1 MSQESDPY
9 RKMGWGY
16 NVRRQMKIFTLTMA
30 IYVDYKAVQRKVKW
44 MVQEK
49 RDKLWQNTHERNA
62 KRLLKAIIELEGLW
76 VKLGQYLSTR
86 ADVLPEAYINYLK
99 QLQDSLP
106 PRPLHEVY
114 STIEQE
120 LGKGIKES
128 FKDFDNV
135 PLATASISQV
145 HRART
150 TDGVDVVVKV
160 QHQGIKNVI
169 LQDLKNVKVIVDWI
183 SWAEPQ
189 FNFGPVINEW
199 CAEVPKELDFDLEA
213 ENTRRVARNLNHD
226 GKLAGEMPLSRVDVL
241 IPEVIQSTK
250 KVLILQYMD
259 GVRLSDIAALDEL
272 GVDKQALVEAI
283 TRSYAHQIYVDGFF
297 NGDPHPGNFL
307 VSKEPPFQPI
317 LLDFG
322 LTKDLSTTMKQGL
335 AKMLLS
341 AAEGDH
347 AALLSAFSEMGLKLR
362 LDMPEDAM
370 EITNYFFRRAIPAKE
385 SVEDF
390 KVHAKESEKRMK
402 RLQERMKQESSS
414 KSKKSSQRNPVDA
427 FPGDAIFF
435 MRVLNLLRGLSS
447 MLDARVV
454 YLDIMR
460 PFAETALWSEHALK
474 PGSGLD
480 ASSWIH
486 SGPVHSEVES
496 KLQKLLLELGRQN
509 KILGIQVC
517 AYQNDKVIID
527 TAAGYLGRY
536 DPRPVQH
543 DSLFPVFSATKGV
556 TAGLVHWLV
565 DQGTVKLHD
574 KIASI
579 WPEFS
584 ANGKEDCTVAHVLNH
599 TAGLHNALSDQFKED
614 PFLMCNWDEILKQL
628 ALAVPD
634 SSPGAKQTY
643 HALTYGWLCGGIIE
657 RASGKKFQ
665 ELLDEV
671 FVHPLGVEGEF
682 YVGIPPGVESRLA
695 SVTLDMEEFE
705 IAKGFLK
712 NGVGGD
718 GGQPSYSR
726 LGAMMDGN
734 GAIEEFLSVIAAMP
748 VLFNM
753 LFIRR
758 AVIPAANGHFS
769 ARALARYYAM
779 LVAAGDVPLQT
790 SLSKPPLGSHSQV
803 PSFKSKDVN
812 NKSRRTGRRLCNKE
826 ESFERQLSGRSSEV
840 SSAHYNGGLCSVKR
854 IFKNR
859 QIHHAFL
866 GTEEYKDLAHSGPF
880 GLGFRRYASRE
891 GADGLPQFLA
901 FGHSGVGGST
911 AFCYPEHNFV
921 LAITVNKMSLG
932 GVTARIIK
940 FICSELN
947 LPCPE
952 EYSEQGEMGP
962 DMRLDIRTFARDP
975 VS

>member
-1 MSQESDPY
+1 
-9 RKMGWGY
+9 
-16 NVRRQMKIFTLTMA
+16 MKIFTLTMT
-30 IYVDYKAVQRKVKW
+30 IYLDYKAVQRKVKW
-44 MVQEK
+44 MNGEK
-49 RDKLWQNTHERNA
+49 SEKLWESTHKRNA

-86 ADVLPEAYINYLK
+86 ADVLPEAYIDHLK

-106 PRPLHEVY
+106 PRPLHDVHD
-114 STIEQE
+114 TIEKE
-120 LGKGIKES
+120 LGKALQDLFE
-128 FKDFDNV
+128 DFDNV

-145 HRART
+145 HRAQT
-150 TDGVDVVVKV
+150 VDGVDVVVKV
-160 QHQGIKNVI
+160 QHKGIKNVI
-169 LQDLKNVKVIVDWI
+169 LQDLKNAKLIVDWI
-183 SWAEPQ
+183 AWAEPQ

-199 CAEVPKELDFDLEA
+199 CAEVPKELDFNAEA

-226 GKLAGEMPLSRVDVL
+226 GKHISRVDVL
-241 IPEVIQSTK
+241 VPEVIQSTEM
-250 KVLILQYMD
+250 VLVLQYMD
-259 GVRLSDIAALDEL
+259 GVRLSDVAALDEL
-272 GVDKQALVEAI
+272 GVDKQALVETI
-283 TRSYAHQIYVDGFF
+283 TCSYAHQIYVDGFF

-307 VSKEPPFQPI
+307 VSKNPPHQPI

-347 AALLSAFSEMGLKLR
+347 AALLSAFAEMGLTLR

-370 EITNYFFRRAIPAKE
+370 ETTNYFFRRAIPAKE

-390 KVHAKESEKRMK
+390 KVHSKEAEQRMK
-402 RLQERMKQESSS
+402 RLQERMKQENSG
-414 KSKKSSQRNPVDA
+414 KSKRSSHRNPVDA

-447 MLDARVV
+447 MLGARVV
-454 YLDIMR
+454 YVDIMR
-460 PFAETALWSEHALK
+460 PFAETALWSEHALR
-474 PGSGLD
+474 PGSSLD
-480 ASSWIH
+480 TSSWIH
-486 SGPVHSEVES
+486 SSRVHSEVER
-496 KLQKLLLELGRQN
+496 KLQKLLLELGQQN

-517 AYQNDKVIID
+517 AYQNGEVIID

-565 DQGTVKLHD
+565 DQGKVRLHD
-574 KIASI
+574 KVSSV

-584 ANGKEDCTVAHVLNH
+584 AHGKEDCTVAHVLNH

-614 PFLMCNWDEILKQL
+614 PLIMCKWDEVLKEL
-628 ALAVPD
+628 AEAVPD
-634 SSPGAKQTY
+634 SPPGTKQAY

-665 ELLDEV
+665 ELLEEV
-671 FVHPLGVEGEF
+671 LIHSLGVEGEF

-695 SVTLDMEEFE
+695 SLTLDMEEFE
-705 IAKGFLK
+705 NAKGLLK
-712 NGVGGD
+712 NSISD
-718 GGQPSYSR
+718 GRPPKS
-726 LGAMMDGN
+726 GALLDGN
-734 GAIEEFLSVIAAMP
+734 VMTEDFFSVIAAMP

-779 LVAAGDVPLQT
+779 LVTGGVVPLQT
-790 SLSKPPLGSHSQV
+790 SSSEPSLGSHLLAPTFNSNAAN
-803 PSFKSKDVN
+803 SKSK
-812 NKSRRTGRRLCNKE
+812 KGRKE
-826 ESFERQLSGRSSEV
+826 ESFDKQRSGRRCV
-840 SSAHYNGGLCSVKR
+840 VPSAHHNGNTHSEQR
-854 IFKNR
+854 IFKSSE
-859 QIHHAFL
+859 IHDAFL
-866 GTEEYKDLAHSGPF
+866 GTKDYSDFAQSGPF
-880 GLGFRRYASRE
+880 GLGFRRYASSQVSNGSSE
-891 GADGLPQFLA
+891 YFA

-911 AFCYPEHNFV
+911 AFCYPEHKFS
-921 LAITVNKMSLG
+921 LAITVNKMSRG

-940 FICSELN
+940 FVCSELN

-952 EYSEQGEMGP
+952 EYSEHGGLGP
-962 DMRLDIRTFARDP
+962 DMNLDTRTLN
-975 VS
+975 